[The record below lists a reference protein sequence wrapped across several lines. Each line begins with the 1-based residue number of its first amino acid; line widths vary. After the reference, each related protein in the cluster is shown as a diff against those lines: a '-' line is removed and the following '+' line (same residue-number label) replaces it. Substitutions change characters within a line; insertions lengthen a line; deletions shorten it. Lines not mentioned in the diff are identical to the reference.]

1 MKIAAICYISLS
13 EIQKVKPNLT
23 KQFALD
29 NPAQMELI
37 LRQLGM
43 ETSMPVEIQ
52 DVQHRNK
59 FNEVVDTLRWVG
71 LERGDLAHL
80 SSGYASVEALDRA
93 RNNKLLTDLYSY
105 KHMVEE

>member
-29 NPAQMELI
+29 NPAQIELI

-43 ETSMPVEIQ
+43 DTSMPVDVQ
-52 DVQHRNK
+52 DVQHRNR

-71 LERGDLAHL
+71 LERGDTEWLTY
-80 SSGYASVEALDRA
+80 GYASVEALDRA
-93 RNNKLLTDLYSY
+93 KNNKLLNDLYAH
-105 KHMVEE
+105 KGLVE

>member
-29 NPAQMELI
+29 NPAQIELI

-43 ETSMPVEIQ
+43 DTSMIYEMQ
-52 DVQHRNK
+52 DVQHRNR

-71 LERGDLAHL
+71 NERGDLDYL
-80 SSGYASVEALDRA
+80 RSGYASVEALDRA
-93 RNNKLLTDLYSY
+93 KNNKLLTDLYAH
-105 KHMVEE
+105 KQMVE

>member
-59 FNEVVDTLRWVG
+59 FNEVVDTLRWVA
-71 LERGDLAHL
+71 LERGDTEWLTY
-80 SSGYASVEALDRA
+80 GYASVEALDRA